1 MSFGAI
7 LQSIVDGCGGGIG
20 AALMAED
27 GVPIEEVMARQ
38 SHDGLPFDE
47 VGTVGVEFVR
57 ILEEIRKAAAALDG
71 GQLGEAVVALE
82 KYTLIFRVV
91 DRETFLVLILRK
103 DGNLGKARY
112 LIRRHLLEIQAALSE

>member
-27 GVPIEEVMARQ
+27 GVPIEEVMAQ
-38 SHDGLPFDE
+38 QAHDGLPFDE

-82 KYTLIFRVV
+82 KCTLIFRVV